1 MDARALFLAALDADA
16 READA
21 AEAGYRREAAARIG
35 ELERARALAFRR
47 RTLMRAVAAAIERS
61 ESVEIAVAVGL
72 ATLRTRLGW
81 SSDSEARDEVLTR
94 FAPVVEALFHAAP
107 PAAVGAAVPQPASVA
122 GDADDAAEIASAG
135 ATSMDVI
142 AGEAS
147 ADAPVPDPNAALAAF
162 EGWFL
167 AARGT
172 PFWTLFEVVI
182 PETPLVDF

>member
-35 ELERARALAFRR
+35 ELERVRALAFRR
-47 RTLMRAVAAAIERS
+47 RNLMRAVAAAIERS

-94 FAPVVEALFHAAP
+94 FAPVVEALFRAAP
-107 PAAVGAAVPQPASVA
+107 PEVA
-122 GDADDAAEIASAG
+122 DENSEVTRP
-135 ATSMDVI
+135 ATSPGLPEDVSAI
-142 AGEAS
+142 PAADRPAGSSSSAS
-147 ADAPVPDPNAALAAF
+147 EPVPDPDTALAAF
-162 EGWFL
+162 ESWFL

>member
-1 MDARALFLAALDADA
+1 MDGRALFLAALDADA
-16 READA
+16 RGADA

-47 RTLMRAVAAAIERS
+47 RNLMRAVAVAIERS

-94 FAPVVEALFHAAP
+94 FAPVVEALFRAAP
-107 PAAVGAAVPQPASVA
+107 PVAADAAAPQPASVA
-122 GDADDAAEIASAG
+122 GDAAEFVSAG
-135 ATSMDVI
+135 ARPEEII
-142 AGEAS
+142 AGGTS
-147 ADAPVPDPNAALAAF
+147 ADAPAPDPDAALAAF
-162 EGWFL
+162 ESWFL